1 MNETFDKYMLGRG
14 NITYSNSEGEIW
26 GSPYFQKL
34 MDTILNGDDIDTFIQ
49 QKNQDLYKQYSETQI
64 LPERKALSEKALQT
78 AKLQKFSAQLK
89 NNNDILNEFEKDIG
103 ILQQYFSDPQQQAQ
117 IKNLLSSYR
126 NNNGEFAKNDYSY
139 HRLTQKPKG
148 LFNRLINGK
157 KHKQA
162 QQYLASFIEKYE
174 SLNIPD
180 KIQKLSSNKEFGRY
194 ASNLE
199 LKFKSIS
206 DMEDSSYDSEQ
217 IQRDNKN
224 IDEQITSAQ
233 KDIKSAQER
242 IQSLEKTFTD
252 SAYIPQETA
261 VIRSFCDK
269 IRDEIKNPKIL
280 NSSDYVEG
288 LDKLPDDEIIMF
300 NIGLQSG
307 KSVGDKAKNIMSYN
321 RLSSGND
328 PDKWLLRQET
338 SDNSDRGKYEIFSP
352 LMTVKEAKEIMPKLM
367 ADFDRAHISSGLAV
381 PMKAKDI
388 FKENSDNSKQ
398 AELSQENLNKLI
410 MGTLI
415 KDRMQSNPLFD
426 SKKAM
431 QMYGIK
437 SEEEL
442 PQAFMSLED
451 ISKQYPKDKF
461 LFSGSTASDNYLALS
476 ARVGRNGLVYATP
489 DISYAAAYDGVKNI
503 GSEEGCTATGD
514 KYVSSIIGQISG
526 HDVKVGFIN
535 VYEQSNDD
543 KYFSNFGMEGCR
555 KYIDSDEQPKTYKLL
570 ELVDNKWTFS
580 QKQAQTDANK
590 RVTRE
595 QAINGYIR
603 QGFRGETKDGED
615 YFKLSFDAE
624 TYVTQDKNPL
634 KAKIMH
640 IEYAGKEFFVPV
652 PDKPN
657 ETIQA
662 ILDKRQAK
670 MEDTF
675 LHNSRHDILNRM
687 QKQNEEFH
695 QGNIPAARENNFIRN
710 RQEKLSENKNS
721 SDILHQPQKDIAEK
735 SLISNTAGK
744 RIETLRG
751 LSAQTQSVVRHTT
764 LDGRII
770 GRQSIRE

>member
-1 MNETFDKYMLGRG
+1 MSATFDEYLRER
-14 NITYSNSEGEIW
+14 NLTYYNSEREMW
-26 GSPYFQKL
+26 GFPYFQKL
-34 MDTILNGDDIDTFIQ
+34 MDAILNGDNIDAFIQ

-78 AKLQKFSAQLK
+78 AVLQKFSTQLK

-103 ILQQYFSDPQQQAQ
+103 TLQQYFSDPQQQSQ
-117 IKNLLSSYR
+117 VKSLLSSYK
-126 NNNGEFAKNDYSY
+126 NNNGKFAKNNYSY
-139 HRLTQKPKG
+139 RLLTQKPKG
-148 LFNRLINGK
+148 LFNRLLNGK

-174 SLNIPD
+174 ELNIPN
-180 KIQKLSSNKEFGRY
+180 KIQEMSNNKEFGRY

-199 LKFKSIS
+199 LKFNRIS
-206 DMEDSSYDSEQ
+206 DIETSDYFSEQ
-217 IQRDNKN
+217 IQQDNEY
-224 IDEQITSAQ
+224 IDEQISFAQ
-233 KDIKSAQER
+233 KYIKSEQER
-242 IQSLEKTFTD
+242 IQSLEKTFTN
-252 SAYIPQETA
+252 SAYIPKEAA

-269 IRDEIKNPKIL
+269 IRDEVKNPKTL

-288 LDKLPDDEIIMF
+288 LDKLPDDEVIMF

-321 RLSSGND
+321 GLSLGND
-328 PDKWLLRQET
+328 ADKWLLRQET
-338 SDNSDRGKYEIFSP
+338 NDNSDRGKYEIFSP

-367 ADFDRAHISSGLAV
+367 ANFDQAHISSGLAV

-410 MGTLI
+410 MGALI
-415 KDRMQSNPLFD
+415 KDRMQNNPLFD

-431 QMYGIK
+431 QMYDIK

-442 PQAFMSLED
+442 PQAFMSLKD
-451 ISKQYPKDKF
+451 ISEQYPKDKF
-461 LFSGSTASDNYLALS
+461 LFSGSTASDNYLAFS
-476 ARVGRNGLVYATP
+476 ARAGRNGLVYATP
-489 DISYAAAYDGVKNI
+489 DISYAAKYDGVTDV
-503 GSEEGCTATGD
+503 GSTEGSTATGD
-514 KYVSSIIGQISG
+514 RYVSSIIGQISG

-535 VYEQSNDD
+535 VYEQNPDD
-543 KYFSNFGMEGCR
+543 KYFSNFGMEDCR
-555 KYIDSDEQPKTYKLL
+555 KYIDSDKQPKTYKVL
-570 ELVDNKWTFS
+570 ELVDNKWSFS
-580 QKQAQTDANK
+580 QKQAQTDTNL
-590 RVTRE
+590 RLTRD
-595 QAINGYIR
+595 QAINGYIGSR
-603 QGFRGETKDGED
+603 TVRETKDGEH
-615 YFKLSFDAE
+615 YFTLSFDAE

-634 KAKIMH
+634 KAQIMH
-640 IEYAGKEFFVPV
+640 IKYNGEEFFIPV
-652 PDKPN
+652 PNKPN

-662 ILDKRQAK
+662 ILNKRQAK

-675 LHNSRHDILNRM
+675 SHNSRQDILNRM

-695 QGNIPAARENNFIRN
+695 QGNIPTARENNFIRN

-735 SLISNTAGK
+735 SLVSNTTGK
-744 RIETLRG
+744 HIETLRG
-751 LSAQTQSVVRHTT
+751 LSAQTQSVVRCTT

-770 GRQSIRE
+770 DRQSVRE